1 MSPRETADRKKELS
15 RLIIEVLRRHP
26 MLCYFQG
33 FHDICQVFL
42 LVLGVEAAVMAT
54 EHIALLR
61 IRDFM
66 LPSLGPALDHLHLLY
81 PLLLSA
87 DKRLCEHLSRT
98 KPFFALAA
106 TLTLYAHDIQEYS
119 NIARLFDVFL
129 ATDPVFPLYLFAQVV
144 LQRRD
149 ELFDIPDDEPEM
161 LHSVLSKLPKPLD
174 LEGLISKALLLLGKY
189 PPEKLSTWV
198 QISNKSVLKTSRR
211 AGPFRS
217 KDRPAHPDLRQAEC
231 LLLKQTAEVDRK
243 RKLKEICDQVT
254 RYKPQAIKIG
264 VTVVVGLSAIAIG
277 AYLSKSSTLGWAEVG
292 KPLGFV
298 KLVLNYFRR
307 S

>member
-1 MSPRETADRKKELS
+1 MLLS
-15 RLIIEVLRRHP
+15 RLPRHLP
-26 MLCYFQG
+26 SF
-33 FHDICQVFL
+33 FL
-42 LVLGVEAAVMAT
+42 LVLGVEAAVVAM

-119 NIARLFDVFL
+119 NIARLFDVLL

-144 LQRRD
+144 LQRRN
-149 ELFDIPDDEPEM
+149 ELFEIPDDEPEL

-174 LEGLISKALLLLGKY
+174 LEGLIRKALKLLEKY
-189 PPEKLSTWV
+189 PPEKLSTWNH
-198 QISNKSVLKTSRR
+198 ISGKSVLKTSRR
-211 AGPFRS
+211 AGPFRLNN
-217 KDRPAHPDLRQAEC
+217 RPAHPDLRKAENLFLRQAVEVERRRKMKEMYGQV
-231 LLLKQTAEVDRK
+231 LKY
-243 RKLKEICDQVT
+243 KLKAVT
-254 RYKPQAIKIG
+254 IG
-264 VTVVVGLSAIAIG
+264 VTVLVGVSAVAIG
-277 AYLSKSSTLGWAEVG
+277 VYLSKSGGTIGLFELSR
-292 KPLGFV
+292 PLGV
-298 KLVLNYFRR
+298 VNSVLNMFRR
-307 S
+307 F